1 MLILFV
7 LLEVVE
13 AEGEDLEDYLK
24 EDFRPILL
32 FSFVLHKSK
41 IVNYFQTG
49 LFPSGLFC
57 EPASGE

>member
-1 MLILFV
+1 M

-13 AEGEDLEDYLK
+13 AEGEDLKDYLK
-24 EDFRPILL
+24 EDFRPVL
-32 FSFVLHKSK
+32 FFVVLHNSK

-57 EPASGE
+57 EPTSGE